1 MSPKH
6 PFVKSPRSTKS
17 SIPFSNRA
25 RPPVGPSVKLGLPD
39 RVKLYVLVIKMLRII
54 LRNVMKL
61 ENMAIP
67 CGTATNV
74 CTLLLA
80 LVQKYGQFM
89 YRLRNT

>member
-54 LRNVMKL
+54 LRNVS
-61 ENMAIP
+61 
-67 CGTATNV
+67 
-74 CTLLLA
+74 
-80 LVQKYGQFM
+80 LV
-89 YRLRNT
+89 TVISVPVI